1 MSEKEPTKK
10 SIEDA
15 IDLNDLCQILIDN
28 LGEEGAE
35 DDVGLIKNI
44 LLLKGGKLG
53 SAAYEL
59 ELSRFS
65 TEEIQKKV
73 KDLL

>member
-1 MSEKEPTKK
+1 MSEKEPTGKN
-10 SIEDA
+10 IEDA
-15 IDLNDLCQILIDN
+15 VDLNDLRKILIDN
-28 LGEEGAE
+28 LGEEAAK
-35 DDVGLIKNI
+35 DDVGVIETI
-44 LLLKGGKLG
+44 QSIGEGKLG

-59 ELSRFS
+59 ELSRLS